1 MRRSGTQ
8 LRDSRGLLRT
18 YAWLIIAVTLAT
30 VGVAL
35 ALSALRP
42 VSYTSTSQ
50 VVVKPE
56 VTTGAPVAPDM
67 GTERAIAMSGDVTK
81 VAAAALGLSADDAA
95 AGLAVAV
102 PVETSVLEISYTAD
116 SPQNAYK
123 GATVFT
129 EAYVNYRNQNRK
141 TPVAQMITP
150 PDEPLAPSGTNYP
163 IVIGLGLILGAIL
176 GVGAALAWDR
186 VTDRLRGVQDTQA
199 QTGLPVL
206 ASIPALRLGGP
217 HQVVRLEG
225 PQTPGA
231 AAYGY
236 LTAQLMH
243 LIGDRSSSSVLV
255 TSPSPGAGKS
265 TTAVNLAVQLA
276 GIGKDVI
283 VVSADPRLS
292 TVHEM
297 FSVQRSPG
305 LVEVLDGSASL
316 ERALH
321 TSDVKGLRVMTSGT
335 PQTLGEVY
343 FNLED
348 MKVLLGRLAK
358 TAEIVVVDASTVL
371 AAAEVALV
379 ANQVDMVLLVVD
391 GKRGLRADAAA
402 AVEALR
408 HVRSK
413 VVGCVIN
420 APRKQRGRS
429 ARRVARAAR
438 SQAPLEP
445 ATDVAE
451 LGGIH
456 RVRI

>member
-1 MRRSGTQ
+1 
-8 LRDSRGLLRT
+8 
-18 YAWLIIAVTLAT
+18 
-30 VGVAL
+30 
-35 ALSALRP
+35 
-42 VSYTSTSQ
+42 
-50 VVVKPE
+50 
-56 VTTGAPVAPDM
+56 M
-67 GTERAIAMSGDVTK
+67 GTERAIAMSGDVSK
-81 VAAAALGLSADDAA
+81 AAAAVLGLPADEAA

-102 PVETSVLEISYTAD
+102 PVETSVLEISYTAH
-116 SPQNAYK
+116 SPESAYK

-129 EAYVNYRNQNRK
+129 QAYVNYRNQK
-141 TPVAQMITP
+141 KDTAVAQMITP
-150 PDEPLAPSGTNYP
+150 PDQPLAPSGTNYP
-163 IVIGLGLILGAIL
+163 IVVGLGLILGAVL

-217 HQVVRLEG
+217 HQIVRLEG

-231 AAYGY
+231 SAYGY

-243 LIGDRSSSSVLV
+243 VIGDKSSSSVLV
-255 TSPSPGAGKS
+255 TSPSLGAGKT

-276 GIGKDVI
+276 GIGKDV
-283 VVSADPRLS
+283 VLVSADPRRS
-292 TVHEM
+292 TLHEL
-297 FSVQRSPG
+297 FSVDRGPG
-305 LVEVLDGSASL
+305 LVEVLDGSVSL
-316 ERALH
+316 ERAVH
-321 TSDVKGLRVMTSGT
+321 TSDVKGLRVLTSGS
-335 PQTLGEVY
+335 PQTVGEVY

-379 ANQVDMVLLVVD
+379 ANQVDMVLLVID

-420 APRKQRGRS
+420 TPRKQRGRS
-429 ARRVARAAR
+429 ARRVARAAKAR
-438 SQAPLEP
+438 PAPEP
-445 ATDVAE
+445 AAAVSAASD
-451 LGGIH
+451 IQ

>member
-1 MRRSGTQ
+1 MRRAGIQ
-8 LRDSRGLLRT
+8 LQDSRGLLRT

-30 VGVAL
+30 VGAAL
-35 ALSALRP
+35 AVSALRP
-42 VSYTSTSQ
+42 ISYTSTSQ

-67 GTERAIAMSGDVTK
+67 GTERAIAMSGDVNK
-81 VAAAALGLSADDAA
+81 VAAAALGVPADEAA

-102 PVETSVLEISYTAD
+102 PVETSVLEISYTAH
-116 SPQNAYK
+116 SPEAAYK

-129 EAYVNYRNQNRK
+129 QAYVDYRNQK
-141 TPVAQMITP
+141 TDTAVAQMITP

-231 AAYGY
+231 SAYGY

-255 TSPSPGAGKS
+255 TSPSPAAGKT
-265 TTAVNLAVQLA
+265 TTAVNLAIQLA
-276 GIGKDVI
+276 GIGKDVV
-283 VVSADPRLS
+283 VVSADPRRSNL
-292 TVHEM
+292 HEM
-297 FSVQRSPG
+297 FSVERSPG
-305 LVEVLDGSASL
+305 LVEVLDGSSSL
-316 ERALH
+316 QLAMH
-321 TSDVKGLRVMTSGT
+321 TSDVKGLRVLTSGT
-335 PQTLGEVY
+335 PQTVGEVY

-358 TAEIVVVDASTVL
+358 TAEIVIVDASTVL

-391 GKRGLRADAAA
+391 GRRGLRADAAA
-402 AVEALR
+402 AVDALR
-408 HVRSK
+408 HVRTK

-420 APRKQRGRS
+420 APRKRRGRA
-429 ARRVARAAR
+429 ARRAARAAKSR
-438 SQAPLEP
+438 PTPQPLANP
-445 ATDVAE
+445 NALPTVQ
-451 LGGIH
+451 